1 MIDSNRNF
9 VNNTDLNEVNSL
21 THLIEYLDPID
32 EGEVNPIHHSN
43 YYNNEE
49 FIEAHKHIDVKL
61 SILNLNCQ
69 CVNSKFDKIKLFL
82 EGINNN
88 SMPVSVITL
97 QETWADNETEM
108 NFFNL
113 PNYTMVYDDS
123 RLSKHGGLVTYIH
136 NTFTFERL
144 SDDIYNQNSTVY
156 ESMFLK
162 IHNKSSK
169 FIKYI
174 IGNIY
179 RRPSS
184 TIDELGQFIDEFTT
198 VTQNLQEQHMKSYLC
213 GDYNINLLKID
224 SSLHCNRF
232 FENITT
238 LGFFPQ
244 ITRPT
249 RLSGESNT
257 LIDNIFTNDFCKPH
271 LSGILVTP
279 ISDHL
284 MQFCTIIGKKER
296 SSKNYPKYIEVENL
310 SPLAMNNFKQAI
322 VKSNV
327 YQKLKTDPDANPN
340 NNYEILSAVIMESKA
355 NHLPKKTQR
364 FNKYKHKKE
373 KWMSSALLKSVVHKN
388 KLYRDWKSTTDNN
401 EYRIK
406 QVNFKTYERILKN
419 MIKESKQKYYFD
431 TFSAQKNDI
440 KKTWATIDEKL
451 NRKKNTADFPEEFL
465 YKEKTI
471 TDLKDIAK
479 SFNEYFSNIG
489 PSLSE
494 KIDMSGNTMTYSDY
508 LTNPAHSRF
517 SFTPVSEKETL
528 NIINNL
534 KNKKSYGID
543 GISNVLLKSIA
554 NEILKPLTLIINQ
567 SLETGIFP
575 DAFKTSKVTPLYKK
589 GDKTDLNNY
598 RPISILPTISK
609 VFERVIHVQLYDYFC
624 KNNLLCEQQYG
635 FRSKHSTELA
645 TIKLV
650 DFLVKSMDE
659 NKIPGAIYL
668 DLSKAFDTLNFNILI
683 NKLKFYGF
691 TGTPLKLLENYLRDR
706 HQFVAFKNINSDL
719 KEIRTGIPQGSIL
732 GPLFFSI
739 YINDLINS
747 SNLFNYLMYA
757 DDTTLYFNLEDVD
770 SVNMSDN
777 INIHLEK
784 INVWL
789 KLNKLTVNVSKTKF
803 MIFHKRRDTPQLD
816 LLLNNIKID
825 LVSNFTFLG
834 IILDSS
840 LSWKNHTK
848 MIAIKISKIIGI
860 LHKLKYI
867 FPKEILLIIY
877 KSLIVPHLNYGL
889 LLWGVNLK
897 DIFLL
902 QKKAI
907 RLVTHN
913 SYTSHTEPI
922 FKENGLLNL
931 ADMFLL
937 NKLKFL
943 HKIFHNN
950 LPSYFE
956 TYWEHFTQSV
966 VNYNLRSRILPVP
979 RIYHVYA
986 ESLFVY
992 QLVKILNDFEYLIII
1007 KLRERSHSFAGFSNY
1022 ITRYLIDKYSDKK
1035 ICDVP
1040 DCFACK

>member
-21 THLIEYLDPID
+21 THLIEYLCPID

-49 FIEAHKHIDVKL
+49 FMEAHKQIDVKL

-69 CVNSKFDKIKLFL
+69 CVNSKFDHIKLFL

-97 QETWADNETEM
+97 QETWADNETEI
-108 NFFNL
+108 NFFTL

-224 SSLHCNRF
+224 SLLHCNRF

-257 LIDNIFTNDFCKPH
+257 LIDNIFTNNFCKPH

-284 MQFCTIIGKKER
+284 MQFCTIVGKKER

-406 QVNFKTYERILKN
+406 QVNFKTYERILK
-419 MIKESKQKYYFD
+419 
-431 TFSAQKNDI
+431 
-440 KKTWATIDEKL
+440 
-451 NRKKNTADFPEEFL
+451 
-465 YKEKTI
+465 
-471 TDLKDIAK
+471 
-479 SFNEYFSNIG
+479 
-489 PSLSE
+489 
-494 KIDMSGNTMTYSDY
+494 
-508 LTNPAHSRF
+508 
-517 SFTPVSEKETL
+517 
-528 NIINNL
+528 
-534 KNKKSYGID
+534 
-543 GISNVLLKSIA
+543 
-554 NEILKPLTLIINQ
+554 
-567 SLETGIFP
+567 
-575 DAFKTSKVTPLYKK
+575 
-589 GDKTDLNNY
+589 
-598 RPISILPTISK
+598 
-609 VFERVIHVQLYDYFC
+609 
-624 KNNLLCEQQYG
+624 
-635 FRSKHSTELA
+635 KH
-645 TIKLV
+645 
-650 DFLVKSMDE
+650 
-659 NKIPGAIYL
+659 
-668 DLSKAFDTLNFNILI
+668 
-683 NKLKFYGF
+683 
-691 TGTPLKLLENYLRDR
+691 DR
-706 HQFVAFKNINSDL
+706 GK
-719 KEIRTGIPQGSIL
+719 
-732 GPLFFSI
+732 
-739 YINDLINS
+739 
-747 SNLFNYLMYA
+747 
-757 DDTTLYFNLEDVD
+757 
-770 SVNMSDN
+770 
-777 INIHLEK
+777 
-784 INVWL
+784 
-789 KLNKLTVNVSKTKF
+789 
-803 MIFHKRRDTPQLD
+803 
-816 LLLNNIKID
+816 
-825 LVSNFTFLG
+825 
-834 IILDSS
+834 
-840 LSWKNHTK
+840 
-848 MIAIKISKIIGI
+848 
-860 LHKLKYI
+860 
-867 FPKEILLIIY
+867 
-877 KSLIVPHLNYGL
+877 
-889 LLWGVNLK
+889 
-897 DIFLL
+897 
-902 QKKAI
+902 
-907 RLVTHN
+907 
-913 SYTSHTEPI
+913 
-922 FKENGLLNL
+922 
-931 ADMFLL
+931 
-937 NKLKFL
+937 
-943 HKIFHNN
+943 
-950 LPSYFE
+950 
-956 TYWEHFTQSV
+956 
-966 VNYNLRSRILPVP
+966 
-979 RIYHVYA
+979 
-986 ESLFVY
+986 
-992 QLVKILNDFEYLIII
+992 
-1007 KLRERSHSFAGFSNY
+1007 
-1022 ITRYLIDKYSDKK
+1022 
-1035 ICDVP
+1035 
-1040 DCFACK
+1040 